1 MTGMYGVEILTR
13 DSTEMW
19 MSSIKGV
26 GCGIVESKHNI
37 TLDTAAVVDEQVA
50 DRGTVWDE
58 VHADAL
64 SRDGYDC

>member
-1 MTGMYGVEILTR
+1 
-13 DSTEMW
+13 